1 MVDHSPGNLYYS
13 FNSRYYLP
21 TYHNLLFP
29 ISDVRELFRKWRED
43 NVRSSEDVVKL
54 WHSTVASRQQK
65 LGKERHLVLEQ
76 VLIAALDTNQLSL
89 ANQLVEELRKD
100 FPASKRVTKYKVML
114 LEAAEQYDE
123 ARELLEKLSAADITN
138 AAPRKRLIALLKAD
152 NKTDQAI
159 AKLCEYLKE

>member
-1 MVDHSPGNLYYS
+1 M
-13 FNSRYYLP
+13 
-21 TYHNLLFP
+21 
-29 ISDVRELFRKWRED
+29 
-43 NVRSSEDVVKL
+43 RSSEDVLKL
-54 WHSTVASRQQK
+54 WHSTLADRQGK

-76 VLIAALDTNQLSL
+76 VLVAALDTNQLAL
-89 ANQLVEELRKD
+89 ADQLIEQLRQD

-123 ARELLEKLSAADITN
+123 ARQLLEKLAAADISN

-152 NKTDQAI
+152 NKIDQAI